1 MSFYKEK
8 RVREGQRWAIK
19 SSYYPYYRQRYE
31 SSVAARSR
39 ARVGRV
45 YTHCRIMCTRVP
57 CHHVSFQAREIDNLA
72 ENARS
77 NRVFHRARVNS
88 LVR

>member
-1 MSFYKEK
+1 MGNKIELLSLLSAALRKLG
-8 RVREGQRWAIK
+8 RG
-19 SSYYPYYRQRYE
+19 
-31 SSVAARSR
+31 SVAR